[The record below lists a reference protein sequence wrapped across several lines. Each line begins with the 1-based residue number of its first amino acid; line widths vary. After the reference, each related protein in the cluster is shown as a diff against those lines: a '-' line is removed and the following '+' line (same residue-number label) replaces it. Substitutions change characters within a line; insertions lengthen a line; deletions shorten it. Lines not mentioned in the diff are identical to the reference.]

1 MRHFWPSGHGIWVC
15 VSFCQCIQ
23 THVPKI
29 ILLIVTIE
37 NELVSYI
44 VAGASTRVWIGTIL
58 CLEFWIK
65 FLNISFFAPS
75 FHIKYSIFFS
85 FWRFWISTIQIS
97 ESTMT
102 NTLIFVCNSK
112 AF

>member
-29 ILLIVTIE
+29 ISLIVTIE

-65 FLNISFFAPS
+65 FLINHGYFYFI
-75 FHIKYSIFFS
+75 FHFLLSHF
-85 FWRFWISTIQIS
+85 T
-97 ESTMT
+97 
-102 NTLIFVCNSK
+102 
-112 AF
+112 